1 MDPEASM
8 ENLRNG
14 VLLTAS
20 MSEKSL
26 SEFLAL
32 FSVFTLQHGAF
43 FLRAGEYPLYLA
55 FIEKGIVYA
64 HYTDIHGGKIVKG
77 IFTPGMFVLPMPSF
91 IFRNPSF
98 LSFQGVN
105 ETIGFRAKYSDLQML
120 SKKDGT
126 VQSFLRLLIDREWI
140 VNREL
145 HDAGLYV
152 YNYQSRFGLFRE
164 KYKDTVHLIPDEIIA
179 SYLNIPLKQ
188 LEKLLAKI
196 KD

>member
-26 SEFLAL
+26 SEFLTL
-32 FSVFTLQHGAF
+32 FSAFTLHPDDF

-64 HYTDIHGGKIVKG
+64 YYTDIQGKKIVKG

-98 LSFQGVN
+98 MSFQGVN
-105 ETIGFRAKYSDLQML
+105 ETIGFRSKYSDLQML
-120 SKKDGT
+120 SKTNGT

-145 HDAGLYV
+145 HDAGLHV

-164 KYKDTVHLIPDEIIA
+164 KYKDIVHLIPADIIA
-179 SYLNIPLKQ
+179 SYLDIPLKQ
-188 LEKLLAKI
+188 LEKLRAQI